1 MPKYAGVS
9 PETLA
14 KLKKYDT
21 PTICNVVEL
30 WDMRSRSR
38 GYMDKSIM
46 ACYPKLPPMVGYAL
60 TTTFRSMEPP
70 KGLDAYAGIAGQ
82 LEVFDQFSG
91 PPVLV
96 FQDLDQPC
104 ASATFGE
111 VMCTTY
117 KQFGASGLITSGTG
131 RDLEQVAPLDFPCFT
146 SGSICAH
153 GYCHM
158 LHINV
163 PVTVG
168 GMAIFPGELLH
179 GDLNGI
185 TTIPV
190 EVASEVPDA
199 CDELAAAEKIILD
212 YVKGPNIN
220 PKGFAEARKA
230 CGAKIAELA
239 NRLKSKKLV
248 VG

>member
-1 MPKYAGVS
+1 MPKFAGVS
-9 PETLA
+9 AEVLA
-14 KLKKYDT
+14 RLKKYDT

-30 WDMRSRSR
+30 WDLRSRSR
-38 GYMDKSIM
+38 GYTDKSIN

-70 KGLDAYAGIAGQ
+70 KGVDAYAGIGGQ
-82 LEVFDQFSG
+82 LEAFEQYNG
-91 PPVLV
+91 PPVIV

-117 KQFGASGLITSGTG
+117 KAYGAAGLVTSGTG
-131 RDLEQVAPLDFPCFT
+131 RDIEQVAVLDFPCFT
-146 SGSICAH
+146 NGSICAH

-163 PVTVG
+163 PITVG
-168 GMAIFPGELLH
+168 GMTVFPGELLH

-185 TTIPV
+185 TTIPL
-190 EVASEVPDA
+190 EIASEVPDA
-199 CDELAAAEKIILD
+199 CDELAAAEKIVLD

-220 PKGFAEARKA
+220 VKGFNEARKA
-230 CGAKIAELA
+230 CGDAIKQLA
-239 NRLKSKKLV
+239 TRLKGKLV
-248 VG
+248 R